1 VLGSGARI
9 HARSRPQQDLQHPA
23 LSRTVQGHLVFSECQ
38 SLPLIVV
45 FGNVGLY
52 LTLPLLNDG
61 SETSLVVRLTYF
73 LEPPSLETK
82 IISMDSEHIESIRQ
96 NNFGIMLISLIED
109 YEQRFSSAYES
120 AGFGDVRRPHG
131 YVLRYLEKDGSC
143 ITDIAQRAGITKQTA
158 GKIVQELVRLR
169 YVEVGSVA
177 GDARVRLVRFS
188 KRGRQLVDISQQ
200 LVQRLHDDYAEQVG
214 GATFARFEETLQL
227 LVKQLE
233 CAIPQLGGEDWPA
246 VNPFFHF
253 GRFMV
258 EIAEDFERRLRAHLS
273 GAGFDGI
280 KPSYLAVL
288 FHLDL
293 EGSRL
298 TALAQR
304 VAVTPQAAS
313 LTINEM
319 LRAKIIAQVVDPS
332 DQRARLILLT
342 PQGAALME
350 AIAIAAEAIIE
361 EYAALVGSAAVMRLR
376 DCLLKI
382 LRRLRISVFV

>member
-1 VLGSGARI
+1 
-9 HARSRPQQDLQHPA
+9 
-23 LSRTVQGHLVFSECQ
+23 
-38 SLPLIVV
+38 
-45 FGNVGLY
+45 
-52 LTLPLLNDG
+52 
-61 SETSLVVRLTYF
+61 
-73 LEPPSLETK
+73 
-82 IISMDSEHIESIRQ
+82 MDSEHIESIRQ

-109 YEQRFSSAYES
+109 YERRFTTAYEA

-131 YVLRYLEKDGSC
+131 YVLRYLEQEGSC
-143 ITDIAQRAGITKQTA
+143 ITDIAQRAGITKQTI

-169 YVEVGSVA
+169 YVEVGGVA
-177 GDARVRLVRFS
+177 GDGRVRLVRFS

-200 LVQRLHDDYAEQVG
+200 LVQRLHDEYAVQVG
-214 GATFARFEETLQL
+214 AATFERFEETLQL
-227 LVKQLE
+227 LVKQLG
-233 CAIPQLGGEDWPA
+233 CAIPRLGGENGPA
-246 VNPFFHF
+246 AKPFFHF

-258 EIAEDFERRLRAHLS
+258 EIAEDFERRLRVHLS
-273 GAGFDGI
+273 ARGFDGI

-288 FHLDL
+288 FHLDI

-304 VAVTPQAAS
+304 VAVTPQATS

-319 LRAKIIAQVVDPS
+319 MRANIIVQRTDPI

-342 PQGAALME
+342 AHGAVLME
-350 AIAIAAEAIIE
+350 AIALAAETITE
-361 EYAALVGSAAVMRLR
+361 EYAVLIGGDAVTRLR